1 MTAGA
6 EFVQLRSAM
15 FAHYAQGQYAQA
27 LSLLDTAPARFPD
40 QVALIYFWRACLLSR
55 LSRTEEAVA
64 ELQHGL
70 DQGAYFS
77 EPQLRGDSDLAPLQ
91 GRPDFERVAAAAFAR
106 YRQAMRNLRPEVV
119 MFQPE
124 PTAERHPLLVALH
137 GRSGNA
143 RLEVEYWR
151 SLSAQGWFVAAVQ
164 SSQMFGGGAFC
175 WDDQT
180 VAERDVTT
188 HVEAILAT
196 QPCDPD
202 MVVLTGFSQGAQVAL
217 RLALSGKVSAHGTIL
232 VAPSILPSEAEAMI
246 GESDPATRQ
255 ALRCFIIAG
264 EQDVALPRI
273 RQLQALL
280 TAASAPCE
288 LLVLAGL
295 AHDYPE
301 PFEPVRAQ
309 AIAFATSGG

>member
-55 LSRTEEAVA
+55 LSRPEEAVA

-70 DQGAYFS
+70 DEGAYFS

-91 GRPDFERVAAAAFAR
+91 GRPDFERVAAVAFAR
-106 YRQAMRNLRPEVV
+106 YREALRNSRPEVV
-119 MFQPE
+119 LFQPE
-124 PTAERHPLLVALH
+124 PVAERHPLLVALH

-143 RLEVEYWR
+143 RLEIEYWR
-151 SLSAQGWFVAAVQ
+151 SLTAQSWFVAAVQ
-164 SSQMFGGGAFC
+164 SSQIFGGGAFC

-180 VAERDVTT
+180 VAERDVTI

-196 QPCDPD
+196 YPCDPD
-202 MVVLTGFSQGAQVAL
+202 MMVLTGFSQGAQVAL
-217 RLALSGKVSAHGTIL
+217 RLALSGKVTVRGTIL
-232 VAPSILPSEAEAMI
+232 VAPSIPPAEAEAMI
-246 GESDPATRQ
+246 GASDPAMQQ

-264 EQDVALPRI
+264 EQDAALPRI
-273 RQLQALL
+273 RQLQARL
-280 TAASAPCE
+280 TAANVPCE

-301 PFEPVRAQ
+301 PFEPIQAQ
-309 AIAFATSGG
+309 AIAFVTSGG